1 MLRMDRLG
9 VPDSEALALDEAVAQ
24 ICGPGAS
31 FSSSQRTAM
40 ATMARRI
47 WMDGLASSTADGI
60 AEAVAR
66 LTLDAHRV
74 RPEWIASVSDRGVT
88 PIELVELLGVVS
100 STVAV
105 DTFCF
110 ALGVAPWPLTEP
122 PGNGE
127 PHGEVD
133 PAATNNGGW
142 LPTVGRAWPTNALSA
157 LPSDERAMHRLHAA
171 LYLAMDQM
179 GDMDA
184 HRGLHRTQMELVAAR
199 TSLLNECFF

>member
-47 WMDGLASSTADGI
+47 WMDGLASSTADVI

-88 PIELVELLGVVS
+88 PLNWLNSLVSCPEPWP
-100 STVAV
+100 STR
-105 DTFCF
+105 F
-110 ALGVAPWPLTEP
+110 ALRSGLPRGRSPSRR
-122 PGNGE
+122 
-127 PHGEVD
+127 
-133 PAATNNGGW
+133 ATVNPMERSTLQQRTTGMATDGW
-142 LPTVGRAWPTNALSA
+142 TCLADQRPLSA
-157 LPSDERAMHRLHAA
+157 SSDERAMHRLHAA